1 MTSAETRLES
11 LFERL
16 LTAAE
21 ASLAAG
27 DLEQA
32 RATAEEISAVDPDNE
47 RAAQI
52 LRMVA
57 SRQSSPAGER
67 ALVSILFSDLVGS
80 TMISEK
86 VEPEQL
92 RDLLTLYRA
101 EARKA
106 VERYN
111 GSILQYSGDGVLAV
125 FGRPRPHEDDARRAV
140 HAGLDLVAAVR
151 AEQAE
156 MEREVGV
163 SAEVRVGIHTGR
175 VVVADLRNDT
185 AVPDR
190 DSIIGVAPNLA
201 ARIQSEAEPGAV
213 VISDVTQQ
221 LVDAD
226 FYLNSLGVRE
236 LKGIGRPVEVFAVEG
251 PRYAGGRFEA
261 ERYRKGGLV
270 GREEQRER
278 LHQAWKELSAG
289 GDEAEGATFL
299 IGGEAGI
306 GKTRLAA
313 DILAHV
319 EATGGKT
326 LAAACFPYYSN
337 VSLWPVSRMLERV
350 LGVAHDGPDRLTAL
364 EEHLGSLGLELEA
377 TIPFFA
383 PLLGISDGR
392 YPPPELDPSAFLD
405 ETLNRLV
412 QWLAAMAE
420 TSPHLL
426 VVEDLH
432 WADPST
438 LGLIGR
444 LIERNARALL
454 TVATTREPALVPW
467 VDSVEVLALDRLDA
481 EEAAAVVTNLL
492 SGSPS
497 VDDELR
503 AFIVERAD
511 GIPLFLEELT
521 QSCLDEDRG
530 EPIPIRL
537 QETFTWR
544 LRAPGVDLRVPQ
556 VAATVGPAFDAGIV
570 AAVIGDERLVAEQLD
585 IMTEQGIVERGDLDE
600 NTYRF
605 RHALLRDAAYE
616 TQVLEVRSSTHAQ
629 VADALS
635 DRAAEP
641 ALIAEHFDLAG
652 RSDRAIPLYMQA
664 AQVEQGRGANSET
677 SRLLT
682 RALQL
687 LDTLPESDERDLT
700 ELTARMLRGLS
711 VSSMQG
717 YAAPEVQADHRR
729 AEVLTTRLG
738 SRPEVLP
745 SLIAIWAY
753 WLTSGDLGTAR
764 VLIDRLQEMV
774 HQPEYSWFEPEVEGS
789 AGWLAFYQGNV
800 QDARS
805 HLERAVEGFAARPP
819 DELVSPF
826 WPLPNDPVA
835 VSYIALACVSVTQGD
850 TEAARKWEEEAIE
863 RAEEIGFPRGPFS
876 MAFVKTYAAWIRRF
890 TGDHAAARLL
900 GAEVASIGQSYGYV
914 YWVTLGSSYLTTQE
928 PSGQPDPSFLAEVI
942 SALRLMGQ
950 EAFAASN
957 LAYMAELEAD
967 AGNTEKALEFI
978 EEAID
983 VVHKTGE
990 NLHLASLLRRRA
1002 LYSLALG
1009 RDSVDAI
1016 ADLTEAVR
1024 VAAEQG
1030 AVVERLRAASA
1041 LAQLGE
1047 DVRPPAWREWLQQ
1060 AIAEVPE
1067 GSSIRE
1073 LNEATTLLA
1082 G

>member
-1 MTSAETRLES
+1 MTSAESRLQS

-21 ASLAAG
+21 TSLAAG

-32 RATAEEISAVDPDNE
+32 RATAEEIIAVDPDNE
-47 RAAQI
+47 RAGQI
-52 LRMVA
+52 LRSVA
-57 SRQSSPAGER
+57 SRQTSPAGER

-92 RDLLTLYRA
+92 RDLLTSYRA

-111 GSILQYSGDGVLAV
+111 GSILQYAGDGILAV

-140 HAGLDLVAAVR
+140 LAGLDLVAAVR

-163 SAEVRVGIHTGR
+163 AADVRVGIHTGR
-175 VVVADLRNDT
+175 VVVADLRGD
-185 AVPDR
+185 ASVPDR

-201 ARIQSEAEPGAV
+201 ARIQSEAEPGSV

-226 FYLNSLGVRE
+226 FYLDSLGVRE
-236 LKGIGRPVEVFAVEG
+236 LKGISRPVEIFAVEG

-270 GREEQRER
+270 GRDGPRMQLYRAWER
-278 LHQAWKELSAG
+278 LSAD
-289 GDEAEGATFL
+289 GDDAGGATFL
-299 IGGEAGI
+299 IAGEAGI

-313 DILAHV
+313 DLLAKV
-319 EATGGKT
+319 ESSGGRI

-337 VSLWPVSRMLERV
+337 VSLWPMGRMLERGI
-350 LGVAHDGPDRLTAL
+350 GVTPDDEDRVGAL
-364 EEHLGSLGLELEA
+364 EGHLSDLGLDLDA
-377 TIPFFA
+377 TIPFLA
-383 PLLGISDGR
+383 PLIGASDER

-412 QWLAAMAE
+412 DWLAAMAA

-438 LGLIGR
+438 LGLLGR
-444 LIERNARALL
+444 LIERHARALL
-454 TVATTREPALVPW
+454 TVATTREPEAVPW
-467 VDSVEVLALDRLDA
+467 VGAVDVLALERLDA
-481 EEAAAVVTNLL
+481 GEAASVIDNLL
-492 SGSPS
+492 ADLPDL
-497 VDDELR
+497 DDELR
-503 AFIVERAD
+503 SWIVERAE

-521 QSCLDEDRG
+521 QSCLEEDRG
-530 EPIPIRL
+530 EPMPLRL

-544 LRAPGVDLRVPQ
+544 LKAPGVDLRVPQ
-556 VAATVGPAFDAGIV
+556 VAATLGPAFDAGIV
-570 AAVIGDERLVAEQLD
+570 AAVIGDETLVEEQLS
-585 IMTEQGIVERGDLDE
+585 IMTEQGIVERGDLDQ

-616 TQVLEVRSSTHAQ
+616 TQVLDVRTSTHAQ
-629 VADALS
+629 VADVLA
-635 DRAAEP
+635 DRGAEA
-641 ALIAEHFDLAG
+641 ALIAEHLDLAG
-652 RSDRAIPLYMQA
+652 QAERAIPMYMQA
-664 AQVEQGRGANSET
+664 AQAEQGRGANSET
-677 SRLLT
+677 TRLLT

-687 LDTLPESDERDLT
+687 LDTVPESDERDLT
-700 ELTARMLRGLS
+700 ELTGRMLRGLS

-729 AEVLTTRLG
+729 AEALATRLG
-738 SRPEVLP
+738 TRPEVLP

-764 VLIDRLQEMV
+764 VLIERLQDLV
-774 HQPEYSWFEPEVEGS
+774 SQPAYSWFEPEVEGS
-789 AGWLAFYQGNV
+789 AGWLDFYQGKV
-800 QDARS
+800 VDARR
-805 HLERAVEGFAARPP
+805 HLEHAVEGFTARPP

-826 WPLPNDPVA
+826 WPLPNDPIA
-835 VSYIALACVSVTQGD
+835 VSYIALACVSITQGD
-850 TEAARKWEEEAIE
+850 TAAAHKWEIEAIR

-876 MAFVKTYAAWIRRF
+876 LAFVKTYAAWIRRF
-890 TGDHAAARLL
+890 IGDHAAARLL
-900 GAEVASIGQSYGYV
+900 GAEVAGIGQAYGYV
-914 YWVTLGSSYLTTQE
+914 YWVTLGSSYLTTPE
-928 PSGQPDPSFLAEVI
+928 PSGQPDPAFLSEI
-942 SALRLMGQ
+942 IGALRLMGQ

-957 LAYMAELEAD
+957 LTYLAELED
-967 AGNTEKALEFI
+967 ESGNTERAKELI
-978 EEAID
+978 EEAIE

-1002 LYSLALG
+1002 QYGLALG
-1009 RDSVDAI
+1009 RPAGDAV

-1024 VAAEQG
+1024 VSTEQG
-1030 AVVERLRAASA
+1030 ARVERLRGAIAIA
-1041 LAQLGE
+1041 RLDE
-1047 DVRPPAWREWLQQ
+1047 DLRPARWREWLEE
-1060 AIAEVPE
+1060 ALVDLPEDSTMAEVD
-1067 GSSIRE
+1067 
-1073 LNEATTLLA
+1073 EAASLA
-1082 G
+1082 AG